1 MERSRGNK
9 GSRGEVH
16 PTLFKL
22 PPDTALGFNTESNEE
37 EEKEVDIEG
46 DILDLIRELPAQINS
61 PDVSSEFKFL
71 VAGAVLWRCA
81 DEIKFLRAEL
91 EKARSGVRGNRRKS
105 KKVQDLPNHLHR
117 SGILA

>member
-1 MERSRGNK
+1 M
-9 GSRGEVH
+9 
-16 PTLFKL
+16 
-22 PPDTALGFNTESNEE
+22 
-37 EEKEVDIEG
+37 DIEG

-91 EKARSGVRGNRRKS
+91 EKARSGARGNRRKS
-105 KKVQDLPNHLHR
+105 KKVQGLSDHLHR

>member
-1 MERSRGNK
+1 M
-9 GSRGEVH
+9 
-16 PTLFKL
+16 
-22 PPDTALGFNTESNEE
+22 DM
-37 EEKEVDIEG
+37 DG
-46 DILDLIRELPAQINS
+46 DILELIKELPEQVNS
-61 PDVSSEFKFL
+61 PDISSEFKFL
-71 VAGAVLWRCA
+71 VVGAVLWRCA

>member
-1 MERSRGNK
+1 M
-9 GSRGEVH
+9 
-16 PTLFKL
+16 
-22 PPDTALGFNTESNEE
+22 
-37 EEKEVDIEG
+37 DIEG

-61 PDVSSEFKFL
+61 PDVSAEFKFL

-91 EKARSGVRGNRRKS
+91 ERVKGGVHGKRRKS
-105 KKVQDLPNHLHR
+105 KKVQDMQERLHR